1 MDPHTEEW
9 PAVPCPECRAPAQVV
24 SRDAAAYRIVDAMNS
39 GGAVV
44 VYEAVELLEIL
55 SLICSAGH
63 RVTGPAEAVLR
74 ELPTAR
80 RESDRRLSR

>member
-1 MDPHTEEW
+1 MGPYTEE
-9 PAVPCPECRAPAQVV
+9 PAVPCPECNVPAQIVAH
-24 SRDAAAYRIVDAMNS
+24 DAAPFRIVDALNS

-55 SLICSAGH
+55 TLICAAGH

-80 RESDRRLSR
+80 RESAPR